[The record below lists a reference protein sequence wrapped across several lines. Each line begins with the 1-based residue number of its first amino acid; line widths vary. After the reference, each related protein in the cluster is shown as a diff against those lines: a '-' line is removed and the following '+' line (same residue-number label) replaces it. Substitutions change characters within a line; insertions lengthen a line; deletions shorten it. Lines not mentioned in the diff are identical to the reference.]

1 MRRLVKTVAAH
12 GLRAAGAP
20 RVIGALNGRRRAPL
34 VVCYHRVV
42 EDLRA
47 HPLSAP
53 AMMVSARTLLEQL
66 DWLGRRFRLVPLEE
80 AVREAGG
87 DGDGGAPRGGR
98 PAAAVTFDDGYADVY
113 EVALPLLRRKG
124 VPAAVFVVTDLLG
137 TRRLQVHDRLYA
149 LLALCRARFGTSD
162 LVAVLRRVGTGERVC
177 RRLEEGRGTLAEVTE
192 HLLVSWPRSEVE
204 RLIAGLERLDEV
216 EIPPETAEA
225 LRPMTWEMVG
235 DLHREGVTIGSHTR
249 SHRILPNE
257 TAADVRDELTG
268 SKRALEERLG
278 AGIDHLS
285 YPAGQFSP
293 GAVEAARAAGYR
305 HAFTTCHHRAPEH
318 PELTIPRRTFWEGS
332 GAGWIASFSPAVA
345 ACQVAGVFD
354 AWRACSTDHGLGSG
368 AGTGLQGGRLHRA
381 GPDEGAAS

>member
-12 GLRAAGAP
+12 GLRAARAH
-20 RVIGALNGRRRAPL
+20 RVIGAFNGHGRAPL

-66 DWLGRRFRLVPLEE
+66 DWLGRRFRLVPLAE

-87 DGDGGAPRGGR
+87 ERGGAPRGGK
-98 PAAAVTFDDGYADVY
+98 PAAAITFDDGYADVY
-113 EVALPLLRRKG
+113 EIALPLLRRKG
-124 VPAAVFVVTDLLG
+124 SPAAVFVVTDLLG

-149 LLALCRARFGTSD
+149 LLALCRARIGTSD

-177 RRLEEGRGTLAEVTE
+177 RRLEEGRGTLADATE

-216 EIPPETAEA
+216 QIPPEAAEA
-225 LRPMTWEMVG
+225 MRPMTWEMVG

-257 TAADVRDELTG
+257 TAADVHDELAG
-268 SKRALEERLG
+268 SKRVLEERLG

-293 GAVEAARAAGYR
+293 GVVEAARAAGYR
-305 HAFTTCHHRAPEH
+305 HAFTTCSHRAPEH

-332 GAGWIASFSPAVA
+332 GAGWIAPFSPAVA

-354 AWRACSTDHGLGSG
+354 AWRPCPTDHGLTSAPGP
-368 AGTGLQGGRLHRA
+368 GLQGGRVARA
-381 GPDEGAAS
+381 GSGEEAAS